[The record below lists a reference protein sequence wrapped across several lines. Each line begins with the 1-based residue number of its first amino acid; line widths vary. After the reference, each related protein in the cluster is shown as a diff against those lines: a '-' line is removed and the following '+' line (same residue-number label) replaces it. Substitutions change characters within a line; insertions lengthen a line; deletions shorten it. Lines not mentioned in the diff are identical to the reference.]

1 MRALLILSLLSIGF
15 LISGCGRSE
24 EGAEAVTNVGVGQ
37 EAAQTYTW
45 KRYEVGES
53 GLTLE
58 LPGNL
63 VEGNGA
69 EWPNTE
75 FARTYEVSEGDELA
89 CVITHA
95 RFTEPPEGGLAKADL
110 DAKRYLGQQLAE
122 PEIEATRTD
131 VSDLEATMLT
141 AYGSMQGQEVTAS
154 ALVTLKETDLYYLVC
169 FVDPAEIE
177 AQNAARRILES
188 AALPE
193 G

>member
-1 MRALLILSLLSIGF
+1 MRVLLILSLLTIGF

-24 EGAEAVTNVGVGQ
+24 EGAEAVRNTGVGQ
-37 EAAQTYTW
+37 EAVQTYDW
-45 KRYEVGES
+45 RRHEVGKS

-58 LPGNL
+58 LPGDL
-63 VEGNGA
+63 VQGEPA

-141 AYGSMQGQEVTAS
+141 AYGSLQGQEITAS
-154 ALVTLKETDLYYLVC
+154 ALVTLMDSDLYYVVC
-169 FVDPAEIE
+169 FADPSQIE